1 MTKTS
6 IAELA
11 TFGGAKLFAQPK
23 STSNLVA
30 PDFQRFLS
38 YSKQFFDEQRYTNN
52 GPLVRL
58 LEKRLADF
66 HQAQFCVA
74 FCSGF
79 WAIAVTM
86 TALALKGRSEVIL
99 PSLSYRRI
107 ADLAAW
113 AKLKP
118 RFCEVE
124 TDTLAMSARTVAPC
138 INDQTALIVGMHPI
152 VNCCD
157 VGGLLRLADER
168 RIPLLFDSVE
178 SVYEGCSMGKIGGFG
193 DAECFSM
200 HASKLIN
207 GFEGGYVTTNNEALA
222 GKLALLRGFGFSG
235 HDNIVFVGG
244 LNAKLN
250 EIHAAMTLASL
261 DELDAQVTR
270 NHARYERYKRDLAA
284 VKGIRLVEF
293 DEVYL
298 TSYKNIL
305 VELLPE
311 WPISRSRTLAVLNA
325 ENILARA
332 YYSPALHQKRMDY
345 PYIPGNLPVT
355 DSLAERFMLLPCGE
369 FVTVEDIGAVIG
381 LLDFLY
387 WHGTE
392 IEAHATSQ

>member
-1 MTKTS
+1 MTKPST
-6 IAELA
+6 AELA
-11 TFGGAKLFAQPK
+11 TFGGPKLFDQPK

-30 PDFQRFLS
+30 PDFERFLN
-38 YSKQFFDEQRYTNN
+38 YSKEFFNKRQYTNN
-52 GPLVRL
+52 GALVRL

-66 HQAQFCVA
+66 HQAQFCVT

-86 TALALKGRSEVIL
+86 KVLALKGRSEVIL

-107 ADLAAW
+107 ADIAAW
-113 AKLKP
+113 SRLKP

-124 TDTLAMSARTVAPC
+124 EHTLAMSAGTVAPC

-157 VGGLLRLADER
+157 VEELVRLAEER
-168 RIPLLFDSVE
+168 VIPLLFDSVE
-178 SVYEGCSMGKIGGFG
+178 SVYEGCSLGKIGAFG
-193 DAECFSM
+193 DAECFSL

-222 GKLALLRGFGFSG
+222 GKLAILRGFGFYG
-235 HDNIVFVGG
+235 QDNIVFPGG

-250 EIHAAMTLASL
+250 EIHAAMTLANL
-261 DELDAQVTR
+261 DELEAQILR
-270 NHARYERYKRDLAA
+270 NRERYERYKRGLAP

-293 DEVYL
+293 DEAYQ

-305 VELLPE
+305 VELLPK
-311 WPISRSRTLAVLNA
+311 WPLSRSRTLAILHA
-325 ENILARA
+325 ENIVARP
-332 YYSPALHQKRMDY
+332 YYSPPLHQKKMAY
-345 PYIPGNLPVT
+345 PHIPATLPLT
-355 DSLAERFMLLPCGE
+355 DLLAERFLLLPCGE
-369 FVTVEDIGAVIG
+369 FVTVEDIDGVIG

-387 WHGTE
+387 RNGPV
-392 IEAHATSQ
+392 IEARATS

>member
-1 MTKTS
+1 MTKTNT
-6 IAELA
+6 AELA
-11 TFGGAKLFAQPK
+11 TFGGAQLFDQPK
-23 STSNLVA
+23 STSNLVR
-30 PDFQRFLS
+30 PDFERFLN
-38 YSKQFFDEQRYTNN
+38 YSKQFFDKRRYTNN

-66 HQAQFCVA
+66 HQAQFCVT

-86 TALALKGRSEVIL
+86 TALALKGRSEVII

-107 ADLAAW
+107 ADIAAW
-113 AKLKP
+113 TKLKP

-124 TDTLAMSARTVAPC
+124 AHTLAMGARTVAPC

-157 VGGLLRLADER
+157 AAGLVRLADEH

-178 SVYEGCSMGKIGGFG
+178 SVYECCSLGKIGGFG
-193 DAECFSM
+193 DAECFSL

-222 GKLALLRGFGFSG
+222 GKLAVLRGFGFLG
-235 HDNIVFVGG
+235 PDNIIFAGG

-250 EIHAAMTLASL
+250 EIHAAMALANL
-261 DELDAQVTR
+261 DELDVQIIR
-270 NHARYERYKRDLAA
+270 NRERYERYKRGLAP
-284 VKGIRLVEF
+284 VRGVRLVEF
-293 DEVYL
+293 DEAYP

-305 VELLPE
+305 VELLPD
-311 WPISRSRTLAVLNA
+311 WPLSRSRTLAVLHA
-325 ENILARA
+325 ENILARP
-332 YYSPALHQKRMDY
+332 YYSPPLHQKKMGY
-345 PYIPGNLPVT
+345 PHIPASLTVT
-355 DSLAERFMLLPCGE
+355 DLLAERFMLLPCGE
-369 FVTVEDIGAVIG
+369 FVTLEDIDGVIG

-387 WHGTE
+387 RHGPA
-392 IEAHATSQ
+392 IEAHATS